1 MSFLAS
7 TIENSPTESEAKRDA
22 IVCNC
27 FKVSEGDIRD
37 AVDFDDAETVEDV
50 TRKTCAGGACT
61 ACHVRIERVL
71 NGKSASCTA
80 GRFDFSSCL
89 G

>member
-1 MSFLAS
+1 MSLLTAK
-7 TIENSPTESEAKRDA
+7 IQISPSGPESDRDKV
-22 IVCNC
+22 VCNC
-27 FKVSEGDIRD
+27 FKVSEGEIRD
-37 AVDFDDAETVEDV
+37 AADFDGAETVEDV

-71 NGKSASCTA
+71 NGKPASCTG